1 MLTRMATIL
10 SPLLLLTFAPMLSL
24 ACPRGCQCYG
34 DVPSVHCY
42 YLDITTVP
50 SGFPPNTTLLAIR
63 HCNITTLRRGDFSGM
78 PLLATLYLD
87 WNNISTIEPGTFDGL
102 FHLQSLTFGANRV
115 TKLTPGLFKDNK
127 LTDFDASDNRIESIP
142 SGVFTNHSSL
152 TGLIL
157 NDNRISM
164 LGADAFAG
172 LPQLVEIQINNNL
185 IPRIP
190 AHALKGAYKLW
201 TLSMPG
207 NAISEIE
214 EGAFSDC
221 ASLYNLDLSNNLLT
235 TLEGTL
241 KGLTFSNLNSLT
253 VSGNRIL
260 EITNSTLTSLTS
272 LRDCFLDHN
281 RIRKIESGAFRGMGN
296 LNNFY
301 LGNNELEE
309 MPLNEL
315 EGVLKLDLTNN
326 RLRTPPLNMSAAP
339 NLAIL
344 MLSGNPMKTLAP
356 SQFSGL
362 KSIFDVDLNNVTA
375 VREHTADFRALCDAP
390 TLESVSMND
399 NNLTSFPY
407 NLLSCAGNATYIS
420 VAGNRITQFKND
432 DFFFLREIAQLNLA
446 DNRITDISTLT
457 KALQTT
463 LFMFSLTLTGNPMVF
478 LPEKLYPVA
487 SLDLDNMKL
496 CAVDKDAF
504 EWMGKLESINLAKNR
519 LRFIPG
525 KLFANISVEKVNLDD
540 NPWQCD
546 CQMYEYALW
555 MKTSNNSEKFD
566 IVCKGPERLNGTY
579 LSDIP
584 LKNLTCDC
592 VHYQAPAINTTGS
605 DTHVKAG
612 QRARLVCNVA
622 GCPKAAVIWT
632 TPLGEAFS
640 EDSDDPR
647 FTVLPDGGL
656 EIRETKMTDVGMYN
670 CTAINYLGT
679 SQESVGLK
687 VMSSKTAVEQ

>member
-1 MLTRMATIL
+1 MFNKSDLE
-10 SPLLLLTFAPMLSL
+10 
-24 ACPRGCQCYG
+24 C
-34 DVPSVHCY
+34 
-42 YLDITTVP
+42 
-50 SGFPPNTTLLAIR
+50 
-63 HCNITTLRRGDFSGM
+63 FSGM

-127 LTDFDASDNRIESIP
+127 LTDFDASDNLIESIP

-190 AHALKGAYKLW
+190 THALKGASKLW

-241 KGLTFSNLNSLT
+241 TGLTFSNLNSLS

-281 RIRKIESGAFRGMGN
+281 RIRKIESGAFKGMGN

-326 RLRTPPLNMSAAP
+326 RLRTPPLNMTAAP

-362 KSIFDVDLNNVTA
+362 KSIFDVDLDNVTA

-420 VAGNRITQFKND
+420 VAGNRITQFKSD

-457 KALQTT
+457 KALETT
-463 LFMFSLTLTGNPMVF
+463 LFLFSLTLTGNPMVF

-504 EWMGKLESINLAKNR
+504 EWMGKLDSINLAKNR

-525 KLFANISVEKVNLDD
+525 RLFANISVEKVNLDD

-555 MKTSNNSEKFD
+555 MKTSNKSEKFD
-566 IVCKGPERLNGTY
+566 VVCEGPERFNGTY

-592 VHYQAPAINTTGS
+592 VHYQAPNINTTGS

-612 QRARLVCNVA
+612 QRARLVCNVT
-622 GCPKAAVIWT
+622 GCPEAAVFWT

-656 EIRETKMTDVGMYN
+656 EIRETKMTDAGMYN

-687 VMSSKTAVEQ
+687 VTSSKQK